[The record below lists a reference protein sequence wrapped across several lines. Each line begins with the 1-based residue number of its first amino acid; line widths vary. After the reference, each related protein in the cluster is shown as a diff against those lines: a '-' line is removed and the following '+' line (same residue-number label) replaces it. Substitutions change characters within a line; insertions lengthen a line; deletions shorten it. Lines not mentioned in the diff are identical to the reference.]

1 MILQRWLPCICC
13 TSLYPESQFKNA
25 VKQHELYH
33 DVVEGQLL
41 CRKCIEFTPSNNYPY
56 CRFARYKNKLEITSI
71 PENLVLGFIEQ
82 RAITLSHIYMSII
95 LIRGRQAAL
104 KGQVVH
110 FHVDT
115 SVIVDDLL
123 PFPRCYE
130 FLAVVQE
137 KPLKNNEIRT
147 TVSYSFSPVQVLKA
161 LNYLKQHNHLYS
173 DKKLMTIEE
182 IQEIFKC
189 RQEDIIPIRIIDSYA
204 YNNATTI
211 APVINSSEPLFGPK
225 RIIPC
230 AQDPIWEIEPYLE
243 ERCYPWLYPHG
254 KGGEADPERPLQIN
268 LRDYYKQRLKS
279 ADNRWQKDPTWIF
292 RALNLLQREDLC
304 RSVNYHVK
312 KSYQN
317 GKMCYLIYPGK
328 LIANSRTEKYV
339 GMVIRG
345 SSAFWDKARRHLR
358 SMYATLGKPF
368 IFLSINLQ
376 DDVEFLTNINPE
388 KFGSTCNPNWEA
400 IDSLSDDEYLMLVNE
415 NPALVAR
422 MCKRRLA
429 GFEEYISDKKHP
441 FLIDYIVS
449 HYFLKTEFQRDG
461 LPHLHALLWIENPPS
476 TDTTEGRQ
484 EILAFVDKFLTTEL
498 PDRDAQP
505 VLYKLVRKKQWHTH
519 TFTCSKPIIRIR
531 RGKKKL
537 THEQKH
543 EIQDNTDYISSI
555 NRNNE
560 DEIYEKI
567 DPDDDPD
574 LIQTKVE
581 RREFF
586 ERARCRFGKPDPLA
600 TNTHFRT
607 HKEARI
613 LTRGDRD
620 IIMKRTTEESRR
632 IVPYNINLLKT
643 FKCNHDIQ
651 IVTDPW
657 AAAEYLFSY
666 ISKEAH
672 MEKDLVQKLAGCA
685 CSTLEEARKV
695 LLKAGNAVLS
705 HRQIGKIEAA
715 WLILGIPLYRCSM
728 ATVHLY
734 ISLPSHEDRILKNPN
749 VNMESITED
758 DFVTTII
765 HRYSQ
770 RPSVPEVINNLTL
783 FEFAVWFATDYTD
796 STCEDINN
804 NTLIPNPL
812 WRTNYDQPPLLKTSR
827 RLSRIILTSGQKMRQ
842 HENPKC
848 VTFTCLHD
856 HTAQSIYTLLC
867 LNIPFR
873 DSVVEFLGG
882 KQEPEI
888 YDLHQVLL
896 QHKIEIS
903 TRILTLPQTYRVQLK
918 NLLDHL
924 ININK
929 ENFKINHR
937 ESYIFTNPIEHE
949 DDTIDKPST
958 DNDLTQAFITTDNNS
973 FTNFDTSTCLSFQAL
988 SDLTNTANPQQKY
1001 VLDFIQMY
1009 LNHLLMHSR
1018 RPTHVQK
1025 PKSFHIVVNGLAG
1038 SGKSYVIS
1046 IIEKMLNEYCI
1057 AESAGV
1063 SRARKNFGLLKM
1075 AHTGKAA
1082 LNIHGSTIHSALEI
1096 CPDGSSSPNKL
1107 NSFKFHTLRNKLNG
1121 LLLIIIDEISLVSHA
1136 LFQKINKRLNEIFR
1150 TLDKCDVYFGGIPVI
1165 VFGDMAQIEPV
1176 AAKQV
1181 FYRPLGELFSLWHD
1195 LFRPINFD
1203 INMRQGDDRLFFDC
1217 CLDEDTEYLIKSR
1230 SIRQQDN
1237 PESYQERL
1245 KELNSPDFQDAVHAY
1260 GVRKLTNLRNVE
1272 KLKKHASA
1280 SKNPIFMINAVDRVA
1295 MINTSFF
1302 NSSKT
1307 SNRTCKINL
1316 KPSPDENKCGS
1327 LYRRLPIC
1335 VGARVIIRRNIDQD
1349 NSVIN
1354 GSDAII
1360 KNIVWEDSTDFLL
1373 PPAESE
1379 DIFSGLSNVIN
1390 AKLPKYVELELFN
1403 GQTYKL
1409 EPQETRFNDMN
1420 NISMTRVQLPLALG
1434 YAITIHRTQCMT
1446 YSKLVIDLA
1455 GKYWKPDGLKEIER
1469 LQRIEREN
1477 PIKFDDYLNE
1487 AHSISDPNRSYTSN
1501 VNNKEKKNK
1510 TSQNNSKHTNKRL
1523 KVINNININNAT
1535 NVDDDTNMVDD
1546 IIKPEDVI
1554 ICEKQR
1560 LLFCGGHALRA
1571 LVQDRQIFHDTY
1583 LISLAEELATQE
1595 LILRPHV
1602 TTVRQY
1608 YFNYITGY
1616 YHIQVIQK
1624 ALQQQYNIELLQL
1637 REKDE
1642 TSYLHRD
1649 LIRNHIHDVQGNIRI
1664 WFTNQR

>member
-1 MILQRWLPCICC
+1 
-13 TSLYPESQFKNA
+13 
-25 VKQHELYH
+25 
-33 DVVEGQLL
+33 
-41 CRKCIEFTPSNNYPY
+41 
-56 CRFARYKNKLEITSI
+56 
-71 PENLVLGFIEQ
+71 
-82 RAITLSHIYMSII
+82 
-95 LIRGRQAAL
+95 
-104 KGQVVH
+104 
-110 FHVDT
+110 
-115 SVIVDDLL
+115 
-123 PFPRCYE
+123 
-130 FLAVVQE
+130 
-137 KPLKNNEIRT
+137 
-147 TVSYSFSPVQVLKA
+147 
-161 LNYLKQHNHLYS
+161 
-173 DKKLMTIEE
+173 
-182 IQEIFKC
+182 
-189 RQEDIIPIRIIDSYA
+189 
-204 YNNATTI
+204 
-211 APVINSSEPLFGPK
+211 
-225 RIIPC
+225 
-230 AQDPIWEIEPYLE
+230 
-243 ERCYPWLYPHG
+243 
-254 KGGEADPERPLQIN
+254 
-268 LRDYYKQRLKS
+268 
-279 ADNRWQKDPTWIF
+279 
-292 RALNLLQREDLC
+292 
-304 RSVNYHVK
+304 
-312 KSYQN
+312 
-317 GKMCYLIYPGK
+317 
-328 LIANSRTEKYV
+328 
-339 GMVIRG
+339 
-345 SSAFWDKARRHLR
+345 
-358 SMYATLGKPF
+358 
-368 IFLSINLQ
+368 
-376 DDVEFLTNINPE
+376 PE

-400 IDSLSDDEYLMLVNE
+400 IDSLSDDEYLMLANE

-449 HYFLKTEFQRDG
+449 NYFLKTEFQRDG

-476 TDTTEGRQ
+476 TDTSEGRQ
-484 EILAFVDKFLTTEL
+484 AILDFVDKFLTTEL

-505 VLYKLVRKKQWHTH
+505 DLYKSVRKYQWHTH
-519 TFTCSKPIIRIR
+519 TFTCKPIVRIR
-531 RGKKKL
+531 RGKKEL
-537 THEQKH
+537 TPKQKR
-543 EIQDNTDYISSI
+543 EMQDNTDIISSI

-574 LIQTKVE
+574 LIQTKLE

-600 TNTHFRT
+600 AKAHFRT

-643 FKCNHDIQ
+643 FKCNHDMQ
-651 IVTDPW
+651 ILTDAW

-672 MEKDLVQKLAGCA
+672 MEKDLVQKLTGCA
-685 CSTLEEARKV
+685 CSTLEEARRV

-715 WLILGIPLYRCSM
+715 WLILGIPLYRWSM
-728 ATVHLY
+728 VTVHLY

-770 RPSVPEVINNLTL
+770 RPSVPEVINDLTL
-783 FEFAVWFATDYTD
+783 FEFAVCGTFL
-796 STCEDINN
+796 SF
-804 NTLIPNPL
+804 
-812 WRTNYDQPPLLKTSR
+812 LL
-827 RLSRIILTSGQKMRQ
+827 
-842 HENPKC
+842 
-848 VTFTCLHD
+848 
-856 HTAQSIYTLLC
+856 
-867 LNIPFR
+867 
-873 DSVVEFLGG
+873 
-882 KQEPEI
+882 EPEI

-903 TRILTLPQTYRVQLK
+903 TRILTLRQTYRIQLK

-924 ININK
+924 INIDK

-949 DDTIDKPST
+949 DDTINKPST
-958 DNDLTQAFITTDNNS
+958 DNDLTQAFIIADNNP
-973 FTNFDTSTCLSFQAL
+973 FTNFDISTCISFQAL
-988 SDLTNTANPQQKY
+988 SDLRNTANPQQKY
-1001 VLDFIQMY
+1001 FLDFIQTY

-1018 RPTHVQK
+1018 RSTHVQK
-1025 PKSFHIVVNGLAG
+1025 PKPFHIAVNGLAG
-1038 SGKSYVIS
+1038 SDKSYVIS

-1057 AESAGV
+1057 AEFAGV
-1063 SRARKNFGLLKM
+1063 SRPRKNFGLLKM

-1121 LLLIIIDEISLVSHA
+1121 LLLIIRDEISLVSHA

-1176 AAKQV
+1176 AAKQA
-1181 FYRPLGELFSLWHD
+1181 FYRPFGELFSLWHD

-1217 CLDEDTEYLIKSR
+1217 LCRLRMGGLDEDTEYLIKSR

-1260 GVRKLTNLRNVE
+1260 GVRKLTNLRNLE
-1272 KLKKHASA
+1272 KLKKHASD
-1280 SKNPIFMINAVDRVA
+1280 SKNPIFMINARVA

-1307 SNRTCKINL
+1307 NNRTCKINL
-1316 KPSPDENKCGS
+1316 KPSPDENKCAS

-1335 VGARVIIRRNIDQD
+1335 IGARVIIRRNIDQD

-1354 GSDAII
+1354 GSDTII
-1360 KNIVWEDSTDFLL
+1360 KNIVWKNSTDFLL

-1390 AKLPKYVELELFN
+1390 AKLSKYVELELFN

-1409 EPQETRFNDMN
+1409 EPEETRFNDMN

-1446 YSKLVIDLA
+1446 YSKLVIDLG

-1487 AHSISDPNRSYTSN
+1487 AHSIPDPNLSYTSN
-1501 VNNKEKKNK
+1501 INNTEKKNK
-1510 TSQNNSKHTNKRL
+1510 RSRNNSKHTNKRL
-1523 KVINNININNAT
+1523 KVINNININDAT

-1560 LLFCGGHALRA
+1560 LLYCGGHALRA
-1571 LVQDRQIFHDTY
+1571 LVQDRQIFDDTY
-1583 LISLAEELATQE
+1583 LISLTQELATQE
-1595 LILRPHV
+1595 LILRPCA

-1637 REKDE
+1637 QEKDE

-1649 LIRNHIHDVQGNIRI
+1649 LIRNHIHDVQALFVHQHDHYFCVRRFDSTPDYFFIIDSLTPNIHKTIPRHRI
-1664 WFTNQR
+1664 NDYFKYLYECDSSIYVLLRGDMLKMETISYESLLSSIHPLPTCVADELALTVNESTNFIFCLRIFQYM